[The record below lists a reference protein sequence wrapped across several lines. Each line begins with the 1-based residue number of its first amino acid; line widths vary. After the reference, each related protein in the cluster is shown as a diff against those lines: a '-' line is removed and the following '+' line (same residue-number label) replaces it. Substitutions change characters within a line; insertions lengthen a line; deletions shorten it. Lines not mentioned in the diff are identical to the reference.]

1 MENDEKE
8 FIHFGLFIQG
18 VLGRKR
24 RLSTPLQ
31 VCLTVSFVSVLSCKT
46 KAEVEVA
53 WSSVAL
59 STFTRFSLNL
69 KKKLLF
75 PIRAR
80 SPLICQFSNN
90 SVHESPKFE
99 IAEYKTVSYGSE
111 NSSLGCTLVQ
121 THFFTRNWQ
130 KPPVA
135 DAGTRHFANCFLMA
149 KSASLWSLKA
159 PEQKVICAVESNWFP
174 IVLGAANGTGT
185 LSFCEAFIVNEYTLS
200 GDYWIMI
207 CVPIFVNGRGRDTFE
222 QMIFW

>member
-31 VCLTVSFVSVLSCKT
+31 VCLTISFFSVLSCKT

-69 KKKLLF
+69 NKKLLF

-80 SPLICQFSNN
+80 SPLICQFSNS

-99 IAEYKTVSYGSE
+99 VAEYKRVSYGSE
-111 NSSLGCTLVQ
+111 IVFRRTLVQ
-121 THFFTRNWQ
+121 KHFFTRNWQ

-135 DAGTRHFANCFLMA
+135 DAGTRHFANCCLMA
-149 KSASLWSLKA
+149 ISSSLWSLKA
-159 PEQKVICAVESNWFP
+159 PQQKVIRVEENNWFP
-174 IVLGAANGTGT
+174 IALGAGNGTGT
-185 LSFCEAFIVNEYTLS
+185 LSFCGTLFVLNILVITELWYVYPFLYTEE
-200 GDYWIMI
+200 
-207 CVPIFVNGRGRDTFE
+207 RDTLK
-222 QMIFW
+222 QI

>member
-8 FIHFGLFIQG
+8 FIHCGLFIQG

-31 VCLTVSFVSVLSCKT
+31 VCLTVSFFGVLSCKT

-90 SVHESPKFE
+90 SFHESPKFE

-130 KPPVA
+130 KLPVA
-135 DAGTRHFANCFLMA
+135 DAGTRHFANCFLMG

-159 PEQKVICAVESNWFP
+159 PEQKVICAVESNWFS
-174 IVLGAANGTGT
+174 IVLEAGNGTGT
-185 LSFCEAFIVNEYTLS
+185 LSFCGTL
-200 GDYWIMI
+200 
-207 CVPIFVNGRGRDTFE
+207 FVMNILVITELWYVYPFL
-222 QMIFW
+222 

>member
-8 FIHFGLFIQG
+8 FIHCGLFIQG

-31 VCLTVSFVSVLSCKT
+31 VCLTVSFFSVLSCKT

-69 KKKLLF
+69 KKKQLF

-99 IAEYKTVSYGSE
+99 VAEYKKVSYGSE
-111 NSSLGCTLVQ
+111 IVFRRTLVQ
-121 THFFTRNWQ
+121 KHFFTRNWQ

-135 DAGTRHFANCFLMA
+135 DAGTRHFVNCFLMA
-149 KSASLWSLKA
+149 KSSSLWSLKA
-159 PEQKVICAVESNWFP
+159 PQ
-174 IVLGAANGTGT
+174 
-185 LSFCEAFIVNEYTLS
+185 
-200 GDYWIMI
+200 
-207 CVPIFVNGRGRDTFE
+207 
-222 QMIFW
+222 